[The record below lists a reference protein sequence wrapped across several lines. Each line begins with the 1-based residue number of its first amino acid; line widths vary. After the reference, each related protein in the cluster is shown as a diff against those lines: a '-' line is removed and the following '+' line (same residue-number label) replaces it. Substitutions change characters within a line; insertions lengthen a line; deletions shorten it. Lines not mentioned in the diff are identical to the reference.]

1 MSRRKPNV
9 LGRLIGRFFEQYLPH
24 LRGLSTHTI
33 KSYRDALVLFLRFAS
48 EDAKR
53 PVERLDI
60 ADFDR
65 DRVMRFLDHIETVRG
80 NGVAT
85 RNARLAALHTFARF
99 LAAERPQH
107 LEMLQAVLGIPFK
120 RGAREAPIEYFETQ
134 EMAALMQS
142 IDRTAPGG
150 QRDYALFALLFNT
163 GARVQEILDL
173 RVRDIRLDPPHQVRL
188 RGKGG
193 KLRLCPIWPNTARLL
208 RKLIDSQLPDT
219 DEDPAAAILF
229 RNQRGGPLTRFGVR
243 YRLRK
248 HLAAS
253 HAVAPT
259 LRDKRLHPH
268 SLRHT
273 TAIQLL
279 KADVDFATISQ
290 WLGHASVN
298 TTMRYA
304 RADVDLKRAALS
316 QVFPEAL
323 APPKR
328 ANLVTNDADITE
340 WLRHL

>member
-1 MSRRKPNV
+1 MTRRKPND

-60 ADFDR
+60 GDLDR
-65 DRVMRFLDHIETVRG
+65 ERVMRFLDHIETVRG

-99 LAAERPQH
+99 LAAERPEH

-150 QRDYALFALLFNT
+150 PRDYTLFALLFNT

-173 RVRDIRLDPPHQVRL
+173 RVRDVRLDPPHQVRL
-188 RGKGG
+188 HGKGG
-193 KLRLCPIWPNTARLL
+193 KFRLCPIWPNTARLI
-208 RKLIDSQLPDT
+208 RELIDKGLVNGE
-219 DEDPAAAILF
+219 EDPTASRLF

-253 HAVAPT
+253 VAVAPT

-273 TAIQLL
+273 T
-279 KADVDFATISQ
+279 V
-290 WLGHASVN
+290 V
-298 TTMRYA
+298 
-304 RADVDLKRAALS
+304 
-316 QVFPEAL
+316 
-323 APPKR
+323 
-328 ANLVTNDADITE
+328 
-340 WLRHL
+340 RHIE

>member
-1 MSRRKPNV
+1 MSRRKPND

-33 KSYRDALVLFLRFAS
+33 KSYRDALVLFLRFAA

-60 ADFDR
+60 TDLDR

-85 RNARLAALHTFARF
+85 RNARLAALHTVARF

-188 RGKGG
+188 HGKGG

-208 RKLIDSQLPDT
+208 RQLIDSQLPDT
-219 DEDPAAAILF
+219 DEDPAAATLF

-243 YRLRK
+243 YRLHK

-259 LRDKRLHPH
+259 LQDKRLHPH

-328 ANLVTNDADITE
+328 ANLVTNDADIIE

>member
-1 MSRRKPNV
+1 MNPRKPND
-9 LGRLIGRFFEQYLPH
+9 LGRAISRFFKEYLPH
-24 LRGLSTHTI
+24 LRGLSAHTI
-33 KSYRDALVLFLRFAS
+33 KSYRDALVLFLRFVS
-48 EDAKR
+48 DDAKC

-60 ADFDR
+60 ADLDR
-65 DRVMRFLDHIETVRG
+65 DRVLRFLKHIEIVRH

-85 RNARLAALHTFARF
+85 RNARLAALHTFARS
-99 LAAERPQH
+99 LAAERPEH

-120 RGAREAPIEYFETQ
+120 RGSREAPIEYFETQ

-142 IDRTAPGG
+142 INRTAPGG
-150 QRDYALFALLFNT
+150 ERDYSLFALLFNT
-163 GARVQEILDL
+163 GARVQEILNL
-173 RVRDIRLDPPHQVRL
+173 RVRDVRLDPPHQVRL
-188 RGKGG
+188 QGKGG
-193 KLRLCPIWPNTARLL
+193 RVRLCPIWPSTARLL
-208 RKLIDSQLPDT
+208 RHLIDRAVPN
-219 DEDPAAAILF
+219 EDGDQGASILF
-229 RNQRGGPLTRFGVR
+229 RNQRGKPLTRFGVR

-253 HAVAPT
+253 VTAAPT

-290 WLGHASVN
+290 WLGHSSVN

-304 RADVDLKRAALS
+304 RADIDLKRAALS

-323 APPKR
+323 GPPKR
-328 ANLVTNDADITE
+328 PRLDTDDSNIIS

>member
-1 MSRRKPNV
+1 MTQRKPND

-60 ADFDR
+60 TDLDR

-80 NGVAT
+80 NGIAT

-173 RVRDIRLDPPHQVRL
+173 RVRDVRLDPPHQVRL
-188 RGKGG
+188 CGKGG
-193 KLRLCPIWPNTARLL
+193 KLRLCPIWPSTARLL
-208 RKLIDSQLPDT
+208 RKLVDGGLANSEEEPTTSL
-219 DEDPAAAILF
+219 LF

-248 HLAAS
+248 HLTASVAA
-253 HAVAPT
+253 APT

-304 RADVDLKRAALS
+304 RTDIDLKRAALS
-316 QVFPEAL
+316 QVFPEIL

-328 ANLVTNDADITE
+328 IRLATDDADITH
-340 WLRHL
+340 WLRQL